1 MVIVLSQPIS
11 DTVLLVQNKGKP
23 LVQIFCFSGLFCKKR
38 LCIKIVS
45 SICQLFY
52 RSFIKLSFWGLNLE
66 FYRNKESRHSFQ
78 MPKKAKWWL
87 KVVPFEAWFARWKL
101 NLCQLLSW
109 YFDRLGQI
117 PSFSVHNIQKAS
129 KCTDR
134 SEQLVKTDTSA
145 IENVQIFDWKVGSH
159 VAFHKV

>member
-52 RSFIKLSFWGLNLE
+52 RSFIKLSFW
-66 FYRNKESRHSFQ
+66 HSFQ
-78 MPKKAKWWL
+78 KPKKAKWWL

-117 PSFSVHNIQKAS
+117 PSFSVHNIQIAS

-134 SEQLVKTDTSA
+134 SEQLVKTDISA